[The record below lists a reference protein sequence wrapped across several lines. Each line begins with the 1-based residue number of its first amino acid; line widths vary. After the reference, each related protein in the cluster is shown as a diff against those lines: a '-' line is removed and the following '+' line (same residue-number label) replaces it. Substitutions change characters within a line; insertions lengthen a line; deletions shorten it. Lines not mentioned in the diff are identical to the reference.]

1 MKRVIVAGG
10 RDFGNYPYMK
20 RMLDRV
26 LPGDGEE
33 IEVVSGHAKGA
44 DRLGE
49 RYAEERGLRL
59 RVMPADWKALG
70 RLAGVFRNQRM
81 LEYAMEETPMVVAFW
96 NGVSRGTADMI
107 RRGGR
112 AGVRTVV
119 FGYGRPSDAVTY
131 GGESEA
137 KPGEDA

>member
-1 MKRVIVAGG
+1 MKRIIVAGG

-81 LEYAMEETPMVVAFW
+81 LDYAMEEAPMAVAFW
-96 NGVSRGTADMI
+96 DGASQGTADMI
-107 RRGGR
+107 RRSGR

-119 FGYGRPSDAVTY
+119 FGYGRPSDAAAR
-131 GGESEA
+131 GGEGET
-137 KPGEDA
+137 KPEEDA